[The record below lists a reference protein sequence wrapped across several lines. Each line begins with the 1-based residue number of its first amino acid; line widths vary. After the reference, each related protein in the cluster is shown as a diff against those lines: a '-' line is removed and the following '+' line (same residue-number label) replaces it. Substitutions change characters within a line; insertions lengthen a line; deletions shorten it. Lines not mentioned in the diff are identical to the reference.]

1 MAEGDKE
8 ADVLC
13 NLCTERERCR
23 QGSKPWPRC
32 PPPKP
37 HPTRTC
43 FATKNPP
50 LFSKG
55 NLDLHI
61 LPTVAPWMLNF
72 HDLEE
77 EVNAKALYGCQSFP
91 CSGQS
96 FPSKF
101 PFLPIIQGDQLNQV
115 SFLFLAQGKNQRWSM
130 WSQVLNIAIGGVAWI
145 F

>member
-1 MAEGDKE
+1 MYRKGK
-8 ADVLC
+8 VLTGQQA
-13 NLCTERERCR
+13 LA
-23 QGSKPWPRC
+23 QVPPSKTTSDPGHVLQPR
-32 PPPKP
+32 
-37 HPTRTC
+37 T
-43 FATKNPP
+43 PP

-77 EVNAKALYGCQSFP
+77 EVNAKALYGCQFFP

-101 PFLPIIQGDQLNQV
+101 PFLPSIQGDQLNQI